1 MDCMWSNC
9 LCQAME
15 GRAKPLINMNCGSNS
30 CKPNNA
36 GQNGK
41 GDKNRTTSFKQ
52 YQNNY
57 NKIKWQR
64 PSGSESNMT
73 SEHRQR

>member
-1 MDCMWSNC
+1 
-9 LCQAME
+9 
-15 GRAKPLINMNCGSNS
+15 MNCGSNS
-30 CKPNNA
+30 CRPNNA

-64 PSGSESNMT
+64 PSGSLSNMT